1 MVRRQRTILGILIR
15 ETRRKMSAS
24 TASGANAAALSALNT
39 WLERAERIRSQH
51 RSDKNKLYALHA
63 PEVECIETYG

>member
-1 MVRRQRTILGILIR
+1 MIKRQRTILDILIR
-15 ETRRKMSAS
+15 QTQRKMSAS
-24 TASGANAAALSALNT
+24 TANVAALSALNT

-51 RSDKNKLYALHA
+51 RTDKNKLYALHA